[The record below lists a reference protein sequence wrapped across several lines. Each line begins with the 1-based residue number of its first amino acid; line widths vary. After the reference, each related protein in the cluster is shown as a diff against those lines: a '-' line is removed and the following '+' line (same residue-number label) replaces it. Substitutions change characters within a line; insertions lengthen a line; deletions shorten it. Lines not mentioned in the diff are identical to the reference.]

1 MSKPVPLYLIVARLR
16 RMTLEERIIHLRK
29 AVALERPFSVRR
41 SELESL
47 LTGAV
52 TRQLRREN
60 RSVA

>member
-1 MSKPVPLYLIVARLR
+1 MKPTPLHLILARLR

-52 TRQLRREN
+52 TKQLRRES
-60 RSVA
+60 RAA